1 MALWPRPAAPL
12 PAPEVARI
20 WQTVRSA
27 NQTEFD
33 LYASASRLDPNWLNR
48 WFTRLGT
55 ARAMVVGGL
64 NRAIRNGRRLR
75 LPPSSY
81 VLVDI
86 SVNAT
91 DTRVKTNEQWY
102 LLWCDECTNKDIVL
116 FDTLN
121 RHQYWLK
128 KRGVTG
134 VSTWTNTGAAQKNN
148 SIVRPVVSYFCGY
161 EHTF

>member
-1 MALWPRPAAPL
+1 
-12 PAPEVARI
+12 
-20 WQTVRSA
+20 
-27 NQTEFD
+27 
-33 LYASASRLDPNWLNR
+33 
-48 WFTRLGT
+48 
-55 ARAMVVGGL
+55 MVIGGL

-75 LPPSSY
+75 LPPSSC
-81 VLVDI
+81 VLVNM

-102 LLWCDECTNKDIVL
+102 LLWYEERTNKDIVL

-134 VSTWTNTGAAQKNN
+134 VSTQTNTGAGQK
-148 SIVRPVVSYFCGY
+148 II
-161 EHTF
+161 

>member
-1 MALWPRPAAPL
+1 
-12 PAPEVARI
+12 
-20 WQTVRSA
+20 
-27 NQTEFD
+27 
-33 LYASASRLDPNWLNR
+33 
-48 WFTRLGT
+48 
-55 ARAMVVGGL
+55 MVIGGL